1 MVKVALDKLEQDEAS
16 GSEPKRKPVP
26 RKSRSSWLV
35 KLFLLGTVLVAAAPS
50 LISLSG
56 QAPALLSKVHPR
68 LAQTV
73 SFRSLTVHW
82 WTPLEITDLKIRDLS
97 NVDAEHPISEAP
109 LLCEIE
115 RATTIEPLWRIALN
129 AGRGTGLLV
138 TSPKLNLNTDDQG
151 TNLDRTVTA
160 LFGDSPDSTESP
172 RFPFRMTI
180 EDGRVELRS
189 SMASLLKAQSTPAG
203 DALPVESDVQPEAPV
218 EPPAASVVSAEVTA
232 INGAFSTMDTER
244 WLPEMKLTAEIR
256 GDGSN
261 RVSRKSAAR
270 PTRIAAGLDE
280 IVNDFPDV
288 PLEDLAGADAAGDT
302 TGARIQIQLRPRADE
317 KGRQT
322 IQIGA
327 RDMDLRLLQPFLSML
342 GLDIACEGFVSGG
355 VDARL
360 AGASLN
366 DGIVGRL
373 KLTGDQVRIR
383 QHAWSV
389 DEWLLL
395 GKTDASGA
403 VAMAEDGILI
413 QDLIVQSD
421 VAQLTGSGE
430 LRHNRPATNV
440 GDDSNARQQIEVTG
454 SVDLVRLTSSL
465 RRTLAL
471 HEDVKIQSG
480 RVTFGLRGS
489 AATADEVASGRNVE
503 TPAFADSAVAS
514 DKIPTASGTVAMV
527 PVAMVPV
534 AMSRELS
541 QNGTWQL
548 VVKTEDLSAMR
559 AGQPLKVDSTM
570 RLDAVGPFT
579 EGLPTLSRARL
590 TAGFGTIDCAPDKA
604 AWKISGLLQP
614 DALWQQLQQFASVP
628 QPGLH
633 GDVSFQSRLA
643 MKGQTIQLTDL
654 QMNSSDIKVS
664 SIALGIT
671 TSQPV
676 TSMLDGTVHVEG
688 TGAAI
693 RTLMSPWHDASWL
706 SNRTNIVADL
716 TAAPSREIQLAIR
729 ISPENVANV
738 QRSNVLSVAKTRTR
752 AIAVARATSADSSF
766 VVDEA
771 DINLSMLAKEGG
783 QRFEIEKGSV
793 KLPGLAALLTGTV
806 SVPDND
812 LSVDLVSDTTYDL
825 DVLSRRLFTSDSG
838 ISFSGQG
845 RDTFRLTGSPSALS
859 GPSQRSGPGTATA
872 QPSLK
877 GSGTVKWTSAEIWGL
892 QVGPASVQASL
903 ENSLLRSAPIQCTLN
918 GGEVNMMPQYD
929 FSSSRLQLGT
939 GSRVQN
945 LQVSPE
951 LCRTWL
957 GYVAPMLAD
966 TAEVNG
972 HVSARV
978 ERFLWDFNIPEN
990 SDVLGQL
997 TIHQAQASPGSSL
1010 ASMLQVLELLRK
1022 SGDSSASLADRSL
1035 VLPEQTVPVQ
1045 IRQGYVSHQGLTMEL
1060 SGYRMKTSGAVGL
1073 NKQLQ
1078 MTIDLPLEKST
1089 ATASGRSVKIPL
1101 RGTISQPQPDTVALV
1116 QGLGVQ
1122 KIQEKLG
1129 LGDQAEKVDK
1139 TLNKQLN
1146 KLFDKF

>member
-1 MVKVALDKLEQDEAS
+1 MVKVALDKLEQEEAS
-16 GSEPKRKPVP
+16 GSAPKRTPAP
-26 RKSRSSWLV
+26 RKSGSSWLV
-35 KLFLLGTVLVAAAPS
+35 KLFLLGIILVAAAPS

-56 QAPALLSKVHPR
+56 QAPALLNKMHPR
-68 LAQTV
+68 LAQAV

-82 WTPLEITDLKIRDLS
+82 WTSLEITDLKIRDLS
-97 NVDAEHPISEAP
+97 HIDETHPISEAP

-115 RATTIEPLWRIALN
+115 RVATVEPLWRIAMN
-129 AGRGTGLLV
+129 AGRGTGLLFK
-138 TSPKLNLNTDDQG
+138 SPQLNLINDEQG
-151 TNLDRTVTA
+151 TNIDRTVAA
-160 LFGDSPDSTESP
+160 LFGEAPSEPSSP
-172 RFPFRMTI
+172 RFPFRVMI
-180 EDGRVELRS
+180 ENGKVVLRS
-189 SMASLLKAQSTPAG
+189 SMENRLQDGLAENHGVTANET
-203 DALPVESDVQPEAPV
+203 DVQADPFAPS
-218 EPPAASVVSAEVTA
+218 ATSVVSAEVTA

-256 GDGSN
+256 QEDTN
-261 RVSRKSAAR
+261 HVTRKSAAR
-270 PTRIAAGLDE
+270 STRIAAGLDE
-280 IVNDFPDV
+280 IASDFPDV
-288 PLEDLAGADAAGDT
+288 PLEDLAGADSFGDT

-327 RDMDLRLLQPFLSML
+327 RDMDLRLVQPILSML
-342 GLDIACEGFVSGG
+342 SLDLACEGLVSGG
-355 VDARL
+355 IDARL
-360 AGASLN
+360 AGAELSE
-366 DGIVGRL
+366 GIVGRL

-383 QHAWSV
+383 QHTWAA
-389 DEWLLL
+389 DEWLPL
-395 GKTDASGA
+395 GKIDASGA
-403 VAMAEDGILI
+403 MAMADDGILI
-413 QDLIVQSD
+413 QDLVVESD
-421 VAQLTGSGE
+421 VAQLMGSGE
-430 LRHNRPATNV
+430 LRHRRPNANSA
-440 GDDSNARQQIEVTG
+440 DDSTHRQQIEVKG

-465 RRTLAL
+465 RQTLAL
-471 HEDVKIQSG
+471 HDDVKIQSG
-480 RVTFGLRGS
+480 RITFGLRGS
-489 AATADEVASGRNVE
+489 AVTADEVASLNGGD
-503 TPAFADSAVAS
+503 TPASTDPISPADPFSNDA
-514 DKIPTASGTVAMV
+514 GTFKLL
-527 PVAMVPV
+527 PVAMT
-534 AMSRELS
+534 REVS
-541 QNGTWQL
+541 QGGTWQL

-570 RLDAVGPFT
+570 RLDAIGPFSD
-579 EGLPTLSRARL
+579 GLPTLSQARL
-590 TAGFGTIDCAPDKA
+590 TAGFGTIDCVPDKT

-614 DALWQQLQQFASVP
+614 DALWQQLQQFASVE

-643 MKGQTIQLTDL
+643 MKNETIQLTEL
-654 QMNSSDIKVS
+654 QMNSSDLKIS
-664 SIALGIT
+664 STALQIT
-671 TSQPV
+671 PSQPA

-706 SNRTNIVADL
+706 SNRTNIVCDL
-716 TAAPSREIQLAIR
+716 TAAPSREIVLAIR

-738 QRSNVLSVAKTRTR
+738 QRSNVLSVAQTRTR
-752 AIAVARATSADSSF
+752 AVAVARAASVDSSF

-771 DINLSMLAKEGG
+771 DIELSMLAKDSG
-783 QRFEIEKGSV
+783 QRFEIQKGAIT
-793 KLPGLAALLTGTV
+793 LPGLAALLTGTV
-806 SVPDND
+806 FVSDKD
-812 LSVDLVSDTTYDL
+812 LTVDLISDTTYDL

-838 ISFSGQG
+838 ISVSGQG
-845 RDTFRLTGSPSALS
+845 RDTFRLTGAPSALT
-859 GPSQRSGPGTATA
+859 GTTQRSAFSNA
-872 QPSLK
+872 AVQPSLK
-877 GSGTVKWTSAEIWGL
+877 GTGTVKWTSADVWGL
-892 QVGPASVQASL
+892 QVGPASIQASL

-918 GGEVNMMPQYD
+918 GGDVNIMPQYD
-929 FSSSRLQLGT
+929 LSTSRLQLGT

-945 LQVSPE
+945 LQVTPE

-972 HVSARV
+972 RISARV

-990 SDVLGQL
+990 SDVVAQL
-997 TIHQAQASPGSSL
+997 TIHQAKASPGSSL

-1035 VLPEQTVPVQ
+1035 TLPEQTIPVQ
-1045 IRQGYVSHQGLTMEL
+1045 VRQGYVTHEGLTMEL

-1078 MTIDLPLEKST
+1078 MTINLPLEKST
-1089 ATASGRSVKIPL
+1089 ATTAGRSVKIPL
-1101 RGTISQPQPDTVALV
+1101 RGTISQPQPDTGALV

-1129 LGDQAEKVDK
+1129 LGDSAEKVDK